1 MTKLLEQAIAAVSA
15 LPEEEQDEIAR
26 IMLELASDEEYVL
39 TPEDEAELKASIA
52 EAERG
57 EFATDEEIRAIW
69 AKHRR

>member
-15 LPEEEQDEIAR
+15 LPEQEQDEIAR
-26 IMLELASDEEYVL
+26 IMLELANDEEYVL
-39 TPEDEAELKASIA
+39 TPEDDAELEASIA
-52 EAERG
+52 EAEGG

>member
-15 LPEEEQDEIAR
+15 LPEQEQDEIAR
-26 IMLELASDEEYVL
+26 IMLELANDEEYVL
-39 TPEDEAELKASIA
+39 TPEDEAELEASIA
-52 EAERG
+52 EAEGG